1 MERSK
6 KVVFVSHCILNQN
19 ARALG
24 RERAPGAVKEL
35 LELFSE
41 AGVGIVQ
48 IPCPQVEYNGGV
60 NRRSNSRSC
69 KEKAYK
75 GFCKKL
81 SSSILKQVEKYLKN
95 NYDVL
100 GILGVELS
108 ATCAV
113 HQIENG
119 SKNAPGKGVLI
130 EQIEEAMHKKNFQ
143 VPLIGI
149 DLNNVFSSMRKVQ
162 SLVKYSS

>member
-24 RERAPGAVKEL
+24 RERSPGTVKEL

-41 AGVGIVQ
+41 SDIGIVQ
-48 IPCPQVEYNGGV
+48 IPCPQVEYNGGIS
-60 NRRSNSRSC
+60 RRANSNTC
-69 KEKAYK
+69 KERAYK
-75 GFCKKL
+75 SFCKKL
-81 SSSILKQVEKYLKN
+81 SSSILQQVEKYLKKD
-95 NYDVL
+95 YDVL

-119 SKNAPGKGVLI
+119 TRKAPGKGILI
-130 EQIEEAMHKKNFQ
+130 EQLEESMRKKNFQ
-143 VPLIGI
+143 VPMIGI
-149 DLNNVFSSMRKVQ
+149 DLNNVFSSMKKIQ
-162 SLVKYSS
+162 SLIKYSS